1 MTEKNYSEVPTDH
14 WLYSINNEDLNLLG
28 NHFGYRNFEQRTR
41 AKKQRA
47 ITYALSQGGEQIKRL
62 KENKDLFI
70 EEIRLR
76 LEVEELEARENSLR
90 LEVSQLQDRIQE
102 VENESKLALEDLETE
117 SEEEEVEG
125 KEITAE
131 ALEKREK
138 RRSIAFNV
146 FGKILGTSNNP
157 VKTILQK
164 PPSPEKSFSE
174 AFNIHKIN
182 KAGTR
187 QNTSTPKKEKTEPL
201 VIQPATSEGNNQD
214 NRDYEFEIME
224 QHMENIK
231 KLLQPL
237 AMLGT
242 GTLTFSG
249 PYPDEINRFIKQYE
263 TEGQMHNATDKQL
276 SLIHI

>member
-14 WLYSINNEDLNLLG
+14 WLYSIPTDELDLLG
-28 NHFGYRNFEQRTR
+28 HHFGYRNWEQRTR

-47 ITYALSQGGEQIKRL
+47 ITHALSQGGEQIKRL
-62 KENKDLFI
+62 KEDKDLFI
-70 EEIRLR
+70 EEIRLK
-76 LEVEELEARENSLR
+76 LEVEELEARETSLR
-90 LEVSQLQDRIQE
+90 EEVSQLQDRIQE

-125 KEITAE
+125 REVTAE

-138 RRSIAFNV
+138 RRSIAFIV
-146 FGKILGTSNNP
+146 FGKLLSSPNRP

-187 QNTSTPKKEKTEPL
+187 QNTSTPKKEQTKPK
-201 VIQPATSEGNNQD
+201 VIQPATSEGNNQNNQDTRD
-214 NRDYEFEIME
+214 NELEMVE

-249 PYPDEINRFIKQYE
+249 PN
-263 TEGQMHNATDKQL
+263 
-276 SLIHI
+276 